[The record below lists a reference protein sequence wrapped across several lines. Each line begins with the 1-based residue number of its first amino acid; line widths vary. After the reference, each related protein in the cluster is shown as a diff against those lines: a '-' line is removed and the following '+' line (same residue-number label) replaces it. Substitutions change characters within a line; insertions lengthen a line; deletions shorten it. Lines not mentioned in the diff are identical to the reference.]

1 VKTGATVNV
10 AAPEKSAVEE
20 NVCAPLKVLAAVS
33 DAPPIFEKEVAAFAT
48 SERLLAFAK
57 VLPNSTTDWRWLM
70 LLG

>member
-1 VKTGATVNV
+1 MRHRY
-10 AAPEKSAVEE
+10 
-20 NVCAPLKVLAAVS
+20 L
-33 DAPPIFEKEVAAFAT
+33 IKEVAAFAT